1 MTYFYVIFKTEFS
14 EKSAENSNN
23 SYSFEIN
30 QIISISNERWYEYLN
45 QHILF
50 LFYFIIVMILNY
62 FANLAEIET

>member
-1 MTYFYVIFKTEFS
+1 MTSFYVIFKTKFS
-14 EKSAENSNN
+14 EKSAENLNN

>member
-1 MTYFYVIFKTEFS
+1 MTSFYVIFKTEFS
-14 EKSAENSNN
+14 EKSAENLNN